1 VAANG
6 AAVMP
11 TVVTASFLGDVWTY
25 LTDGAHWQGSDGI
38 PHLALQHLQLTVVSA
53 VVAAVIALPV
63 GIGLGHLRKAG
74 AVAINVANIGRA
86 LPALALLILAVQWF
100 GIGTP
105 TGILAPVHSLPAF
118 MAMVALAVP
127 PMVANS
133 YVGVS
138 GVDNDVREAARGMGM
153 NGRQVLWRVELPM
166 ALPLIM
172 AGVRTA
178 VVAIVATATLAAYVN
193 GGGLGTLI
201 SVGFAV
207 QDNVRVFVGGFLIAL
222 LAISLE
228 LSLAVLQQALVSRGL
243 RAGGERIVREIEEDL
258 SDAGLAPSRSDLR

>member
-1 VAANG
+1 MTPPLVAAG
-6 AAVMP
+6 
-11 TVVTASFLGDVWTY
+11 FLDKVWTF
-25 LTDGAHWQGSDGI
+25 LTDGSHWQGSGGI
-38 PHLALQHLQLTVVSA
+38 PYLTLQHIQLTIVSA
-53 VVAAVIALPV
+53 IVAAVLALPI

-74 AVAINVANIGRA
+74 ALAINVANIGRA

-100 GIGTP
+100 GIGVP

-118 MAMVALAVP
+118 IAMVALGVP
-127 PMVANS
+127 PMLANA

-138 GVDNDVREAARGMGM
+138 GVDDEVREAARGMGM

-201 SVGFAV
+201 SVGFAI
-207 QDNVRVFVGGFLIAL
+207 QDNAQVFVGGLLVAL

-228 LSLAVLQQALVSRGL
+228 LSLALLQHALVSRGL
-243 RAGGERIVREIEEDL
+243 RSGGERIAREIEEDL
-258 SDAGLAPSRSDLR
+258 GDAALAPKPV